1 MTKSVSVSVSVSHFW
16 KILVYECFHGGG
28 AGGGG
33 AVDADVAIVV
43 ATVVATVVGSSPL
56 Q

>member
-1 MTKSVSVSVSVSHFW
+1 V
-16 KILVYECFHGGG
+16 
-28 AGGGG
+28 GGGG